1 MFRNWIVSSAS
12 ALAGALLLFSANA
25 SATILPLDQCGTVAC
40 DWSGVT
46 ITPDPT
52 TGDVWIKFE
61 STQGAGDK
69 GHIEAISREFW
80 EVTVGSNPVIAPSI
94 HDVFDDPFLTDMD
107 QPIPP
112 TLALI
117 GPEQLPGFLH
127 FTVEFLGPVFVH
139 DIHIPCNTQS
149 FSPIDCIDFFANTG
163 AGLTIFSNRDI
174 VTGIWEMDVPT
185 PGTLALFGL
194 GLAGLGAMRRRVRG

>member
-1 MFRNWIVSSAS
+1 MFKNWIVSSAS
-12 ALAGALLLFSANA
+12 ALAGALLLFATNA
-25 SATILPLDQCGTVAC
+25 TATILPLDQCFGNTC

-46 ITPDPT
+46 INPDPT

-80 EVTVGSNPVIAPSI
+80 EVFVGSNPVNGPPI

-107 QPIPP
+107 QPILPAD
-112 TLALI
+112 ALI
-117 GPEQLPGFLH
+117 SAEVLPGFLH
-127 FTVEFLGPVFVH
+127 FSVEFLGPVFVH

-163 AGLTIFSNRDI
+163 AGLIIGSNREI
-174 VTGIWEMDVPT
+174 VTGIWEMDVPA

-194 GLAGLGAMRRRVRG
+194 GLAGLGLARRRA